1 MLVDGKWKSADSRII
16 EHAIDSL
23 IHSLMNLALSPR
35 IFLYSLFGRW
45 ISLLN
50 KISSFLFNG
59 NEISHLVV
67 KSITPLTTIFFCCKH
82 NVIKIL

>member
-1 MLVDGKWKSADSRII
+1 MGDENGNLHIP
-16 EHAIDSL
+16 ESL
-23 IHSLMNLALSPR
+23 NMPHFINSLLMNLLLSPR

-45 ISLLN
+45 IALLN

-67 KSITPLTTIFFCCKH
+67 KSITTLTTIFFCCRH
-82 NVIKIL
+82 NWLEIS